1 MFKSVLMII
10 TIGIILGVAFLLSDN
25 RSLINKRT
33 VLAGLGLQVLLILF
47 ALKTPIGFTILE
59 TTAFGIQSIADFG
72 LEGVSFVWGDLTN
85 MNVLFVNVLV
95 IIIFVSALISLLRY
109 WGIISFLIEKIGG
122 LLSKILGTNKAET
135 FNAVANIVVG
145 QIEAPLMI
153 KSYFNK
159 LSESE
164 LFAIMVS
171 GMGSASASI
180 LIGYSAMGIP
190 MKYLII
196 SVFASMFSS
205 LIISKIIKPNTS
217 QDDEEIQ
224 IEKLDA
230 TNAFDAIS
238 QGASDGVSLV
248 LSIMGSLVA
257 FVGIVALINGIL
269 GIFNVSLTDVLTMIF
284 TPIAWLFK
292 IPNKEIES
300 FASLLGIKL
309 TINEFVAFT
318 SMSEII
324 GTLSERTIAVL
335 TVALC
340 NFANLSSI
348 GIQIGGLGA
357 IDPNCRGDVSKLV
370 VKALI
375 AANLST
381 LLSAALV
388 GLMF

>member
-109 WGIISFLIEKIGG
+109 WGIISFLIGKIGG

-224 IEKLDA
+224 IENLDA

>member
-1 MFKSVLMII
+1 
-10 TIGIILGVAFLLSDN
+10 
-25 RSLINKRT
+25 
-33 VLAGLGLQVLLILF
+33 
-47 ALKTPIGFTILE
+47 
-59 TTAFGIQSIADFG
+59 
-72 LEGVSFVWGDLTN
+72 
-85 MNVLFVNVLV
+85 
-95 IIIFVSALISLLRY
+95 
-109 WGIISFLIEKIGG
+109 
-122 LLSKILGTNKAET
+122 
-135 FNAVANIVVG
+135 
-145 QIEAPLMI
+145 MI

-164 LFAIMVS
+164 LFTIMVS

-217 QDDEEIQ
+217 QDNEEIQ

-230 TNAFDAIS
+230 TNVFDAIS
-238 QGASDGVSLV
+238 QGASDGVSLI
-248 LSIMGSLVA
+248 LNIMGSLVA

-269 GIFNVSLTDVLTMIF
+269 SIFNVSLTDILTMIF
-284 TPIAWLFK
+284 TPIAWLFN

-324 GTLSERTIAVL
+324 GTLSERTIAIL

-357 IDPNCRGDVSKLV
+357 INPDCRGSVSKLV